1 MKAKSIPVDAQAAVA
16 EITALLRH
24 VLEGE
29 NLGAKLKFD
38 YGAAGCVVVDGRK
51 VPNDV
56 HNRNEEADC
65 TVQIDPLLHLRILH
79 SEVDLTT
86 AFRQG
91 KMRVM
96 GDVGVAVGLT
106 PIVARKNQ
114 A

>member
-1 MKAKSIPVDAQAAVA
+1 MKATSIPADAVAAAA
-16 EITALLRH
+16 EITLLLRR

-51 VPNDV
+51 VPNEV

>member
-1 MKAKSIPVDAQAAVA
+1 MKATSIPVDAVAAAA
-16 EITALLRH
+16 EITLLLRR

-38 YGAAGCVVVDGRK
+38 YGVAGCVVVDGRK
-51 VPNDV
+51 VPNEV

>member
-1 MKAKSIPVDAQAAVA
+1 MKVTSIPVDAAAAAA
-16 EITALLRH
+16 EITTLLRQ

-51 VPNDV
+51 VPNVV
-56 HNRNEEADC
+56 HNRDEEADC

-106 PIVARKNQ
+106 PIVARKYQ

>member
-1 MKAKSIPVDAQAAVA
+1 MKATSIPVDAQAAVA
-16 EITALLRH
+16 EITTLLRH

>member
-1 MKAKSIPVDAQAAVA
+1 MKVFSIPVDAAAAVA
-16 EITALLRH
+16 DITALLRQ

-29 NLGAKLKFD
+29 NLGAKVKFD
-38 YGAAGCVVVDGRK
+38 YGSAGCVVIDGRK
-51 VPNDV
+51 VPNEV
-56 HNRNEEADC
+56 HNRNEDADC

-96 GDVGVAVGLT
+96 GDVSAAVSLT
-106 PIVARKNQ
+106 PIVARKSQ